1 MYPDVVLSQAMDEVL
16 SQIGFLNY
24 SQFSRTVELIVQGV
38 KFPFAMRTKNM
49 RTDKMDFWINRTFI
63 NIKKTPTYTFDGKD
77 YDKLKLLMSEQFY
90 DYLSDYC
97 RMELKDEAQFW
108 AFTGTYT
115 NKQQLDMTRL
125 SSSEIENLKLMGETN
140 PDNLVMFQFKK
151 KTSNPE
157 ETRIRSLLYEIKQL
171 KVQNTQLHEEKAQ
184 LEKENS
190 QLRAVIGAI
199 TLGHV

>member
-1 MYPDVVLSQAMDEVL
+1 
-16 SQIGFLNY
+16 
-24 SQFSRTVELIVQGV
+24 
-38 KFPFAMRTKNM
+38 
-49 RTDKMDFWINRTFI
+49 
-63 NIKKTPTYTFDGKD
+63 
-77 YDKLKLLMSEQFY
+77 
-90 DYLSDYC
+90 
-97 RMELKDEAQFW
+97 
-108 AFTGTYT
+108 
-115 NKQQLDMTRL
+115 MTRL